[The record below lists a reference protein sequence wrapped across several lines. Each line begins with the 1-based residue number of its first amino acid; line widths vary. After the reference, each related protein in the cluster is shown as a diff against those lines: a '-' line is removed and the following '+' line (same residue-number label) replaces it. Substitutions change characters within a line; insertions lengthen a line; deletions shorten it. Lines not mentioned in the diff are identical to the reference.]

1 MRPFVVLLQKEFIKL
16 GRDSFLPKL
25 IIILPILIML
35 FAPLLVTMDVR
46 NVKVAVVDLDH
57 STTSH
62 RIMSHISAAEDLILY
77 RATAEFELAMRDL
90 EDGNVDIIVQI
101 PKRFERDMTLSTP
114 QKISIMANAV
124 NATKGSMGTQYIAQ
138 TIARALTEVSNEKSM
153 ERMPELITV
162 QNRFNPTLN
171 YSHFMIPALMIIIF
185 ILVCGFLPGL
195 SIVEEKEMGTIEQI
209 NVSPVNRFHFTL
221 SKLIPYWLIGI
232 FALFIS
238 MLIVKFVYKLSPT
251 GSVGTIYFGAFLFI
265 LTISGLSLTIANFSD
280 TLQQLMFVLFFFIMI
295 FIMMSGLLTPI
306 DSMPKWAQIITYAL
320 PPRYFID
327 ILRSVYLKGTT
338 IAEQWE
344 NFVALGAFSVIF
356 NILAAIT
363 YKKQA

>member
-1 MRPFVVLLQKEFIKL
+1 MRPFIVLLQKEFIKI

-46 NVKVAVVDLDH
+46 NVKVAVVDLDR
-57 STTSH
+57 STTSN
-62 RIMSHISAAEDLILY
+62 RIISHISAAEDLILY
-77 RATAEFELAMRDL
+77 RATAEFALAMRDL
-90 EDGNVDIIVQI
+90 EEGNVDIIVQI

-114 QKISIMANAV
+114 QKISIIANAV
-124 NATKGSMGTQYIAQ
+124 NATKGSMGTQHIAQ
-138 TIARALTEVSNEKSM
+138 TIAGALTEVSNEKSA
-153 ERMPELITV
+153 EQRPELITV

-232 FALFIS
+232 FALFVS
-238 MLIVKFVYKLSPT
+238 MLIVKYVYKLTPA
-251 GSVGTIYFGAFLFI
+251 GSVGTIYFGALLFI
-265 LTISGLSLTIANFSD
+265 LTISGLSLTTANFSD
-280 TLQQLMFVLFFFIMI
+280 TLQQLIFVLFFFIMI

-306 DSMPKWAQIITYAL
+306 DSMPKWAQIITYTL

-338 IAEQWE
+338 IAEQWQ
-344 NFVALGAFSVIF
+344 NFVALGSFAVIF